1 MVIFDLLFSVIYYV
15 VLSSFVLLIST
26 PLYFRIKYCAARFLA
41 TDMTDEFSLSRAV
54 SNILISHYSERALM
68 NAPSFMIRL
77 TTQRQ
82 ILLEELSKVNSHP
95 TACELY
101 EMVRKRLPR
110 IGLGTVYRNLEL
122 MADSGMI
129 LKLELGGAQ
138 KRFDAITDP
147 HYHVR
152 CSNCGKMENISMDV
166 QEEITK
172 DAAAKT
178 SYKILGHRVEFIGE
192 CPACQKAAAKK
203 KKEEAP

>member
-1 MVIFDLLFSVIYYV
+1 MN
-15 VLSSFVLLIST
+15 T
-26 PLYFRIKYCAARFLA
+26 PA
-41 TDMTDEFSLSRAV
+41 S
-54 SNILISHYSERALM
+54 
-68 NAPSFMIRL
+68 MIRL

-82 ILLEELSKVNSHP
+82 ILLEELSKVTSHP

-138 KRFDAITDP
+138 KRFDATTDP

-152 CSNCGKMENISMDV
+152 CSICGKMDDVMIQVQENI
-166 QEEITK
+166 TK
-172 DAAAKT
+172 NAAKKS
-178 SYKILGHRVEFIGE
+178 SYRILGHNVEFTGE
-192 CPACQKAAAKK
+192 CPTCQKKQTAKI
-203 KKEEAP
+203 KEADTA